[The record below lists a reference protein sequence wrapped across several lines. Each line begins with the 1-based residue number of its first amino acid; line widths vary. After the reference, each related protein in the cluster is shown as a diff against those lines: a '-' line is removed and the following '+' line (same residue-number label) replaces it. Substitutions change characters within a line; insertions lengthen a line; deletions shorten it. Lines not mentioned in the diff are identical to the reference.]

1 VLRLEKRPM
10 ELLILLLE
18 REGELVS
25 RDEIAERLW
34 GKDVF
39 VDVEHGINTA
49 VRKVRLALK
58 DDSEQPRFVET
69 VVGKGYRFA
78 ASVTCSGNGERQSAG
93 PAKTEVQPRTG
104 ASIAPAST
112 TAVVL
117 RPHNSV
123 SNRVWLFAAAGVL
136 VVISVV
142 VAFLFGYRV
151 HPRTGA
157 PPDIKSLAVLPLKN
171 LSGDSSQ
178 EYLADGMT
186 EALIGRLA
194 AIHDLRV
201 ISRTSVMRLKDTQL
215 SIPQIAKTLQVDALV
230 EGSVIRQGNR
240 IRITAQLIRGASD
253 EHFWSETYDRDLPDV
268 LALESDVAQAIARR
282 VEATVTGRE
291 HERIVTAHPVS
302 PDVYESYL
310 RGRFILR
317 SESNTRSGVEESIRY
332 FQDAI
337 QKDPTFAPAYVG
349 ISAAHSQLGLVRM
362 NGVPDR
368 ERREVIEAARKALQL
383 DPDLSEA
390 HYLLA
395 ETAQKEWRW
404 AEAEAE
410 YRKALELNPSD
421 ADANAGLASWL
432 MCQGREADAMNWAE
446 RGRQLDPLG
455 FSGGMFPWILF
466 QARRYDDAIRES
478 RSMLAVR
485 PDDAG
490 LLWALGFVLVVKGQ
504 PEQAIPILE
513 KASALSNRSSGVID
527 VLSAAYARGGRRND
541 ALRIVA
547 ELKRR
552 HEEGYVP
559 PASFVIAYVGLGDKE
574 QAFAWLEEAYKEKSN
589 ILQHVKVH
597 PFLDP
602 LRSDPRFTDLVR
614 RVGLN

>member
-1 VLRLEKRPM
+1 MLRLEKRPM

-25 RDEIAERLW
+25 RNEIAERLW

-49 VRKVRLALK
+49 IRKVRLALK

-78 ASVTCSGNGERQSAG
+78 APVACSGNGERESAA
-93 PAKTEVQPRTG
+93 PAKAEVQPRAV
-104 ASIAPAST
+104 ASIAPASAA
-112 TAVVL
+112 AVVL
-117 RPHNSV
+117 APQRSV
-123 SNRVWLFAAAGVL
+123 SVRLWLFAAAAVL
-136 VVISVV
+136 VVISVAA
-142 VAFLFGYRV
+142 AFFFSHRAN
-151 HPRTGA
+151 PKPGA
-157 PPDIKSLAVLPLKN
+157 PSDIKSLAVLPLKN

-186 EALIGRLA
+186 EALIGRLS

-201 ISRTSVMRLKDTQL
+201 ISRTSVMRFKDTQL

-230 EGSVIRQGNR
+230 EGSVIRQGSR

-268 LALESDVAQAIARR
+268 LALQSDVAQAIARR

-291 HERIVTAHPVS
+291 LERIVTAHSVS

-310 RGRFILR
+310 RGRFILGG
-317 SESNTRSGVEESIRY
+317 ESNTRAGIDESIRY
-332 FQDAI
+332 FQNAI
-337 QKDPTFAPAYVG
+337 QQDPTFAPAYVG
-349 ISAAHSQLGLVRM
+349 LSAAHSQLGMVRM
-362 NGVPDR
+362 NGIPDS
-368 ERREVIEAARKALQL
+368 ERRKVIEAAHKALQL

-390 HYLLA
+390 HDLLA

-421 ADANAGLASWL
+421 ADAHAGLAFWL
-432 MCQGREADAMNWAE
+432 VCQGRVAEAMNWAE

-455 FSGGMFPWILF
+455 FSGSRFLWTLF

-478 RSMLAVR
+478 RSMLAIR
-485 PDDAG
+485 PDDVG
-490 LLWALGFVLVVKGQ
+490 VLWGLGFVLVVNGQ
-504 PEQAIPILE
+504 PERAIPILE
-513 KASALSNRSSGVID
+513 KAAALSNRSSGVID
-527 VLSAAYARGGRRND
+527 VLSAAYARAGRRDD

-547 ELKRR
+547 ELKHR
-552 HEEGYVP
+552 HETGYVP

-602 LRSDPRFTDLVR
+602 LRGDPRFADLVR